1 MQNVTK
7 KPGSYQSKK
16 VKQNSLKNSMASVH
30 THILSAH
37 SHTSARS
44 RLGEMCVYVWQR
56 STEWD
61 EFLFCP
67 EKFKRILHNSALCS
81 ISDLEK
87 VRKLFL
93 HLPADFKG
101 LVCAFDREYVKLW
114 VALDESDHHSFERNT
129 KRHRRRA
136 SGKGGSMFLY

>member
-7 KPGSYQSKK
+7 KPGSYQSERE
-16 VKQNSLKNSMASVH
+16 KQDNLKNSMASVH

-37 SHTSARS
+37 SHTSARARRS
-44 RLGEMCVYVWQR
+44 EMCVYVWQR

-67 EKFKRILHNSALCS
+67 EKYKRILHNSALCS

-87 VRKLFL
+87 VKKLFL
-93 HLPADFKG
+93 YLPADFKG
-101 LVCAFDREYVKLW
+101 LVCAFDRICKTVGCTRWKR
-114 VALDESDHHSFERNT
+114 SSFVWEKHKGTDWRT
-129 KRHRRRA
+129 A
-136 SGKGGSMFLY
+136 SGKGGSIFLY